1 MLSAAAVELLRG
13 HSLLADHAVSLGYVE
28 RLLKLL
34 SARLPPT
41 PQGKPPALVKHRR
54 LKHLNGLASSVYAQ
68 VCHVLEYQAMLGIQ
82 TLLHVLNAW
91 RVCSHKM
98 MS

>member
-13 HSLLADHAVSLGYVE
+13 HPLLADHAVGLGYVE

-41 PQGKPPALVKHRR
+41 PQGKPPA
-54 LKHLNGLASSVYAQ
+54 
-68 VCHVLEYQAMLGIQ
+68 
-82 TLLHVLNAW
+82 
-91 RVCSHKM
+91 
-98 MS
+98 